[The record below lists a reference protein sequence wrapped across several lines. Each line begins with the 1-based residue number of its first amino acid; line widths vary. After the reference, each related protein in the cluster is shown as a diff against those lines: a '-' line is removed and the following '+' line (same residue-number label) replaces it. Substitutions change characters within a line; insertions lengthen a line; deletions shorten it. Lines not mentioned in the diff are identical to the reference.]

1 MRLELKSG
9 EAEGRE
15 IKGNLWF
22 MRNGGCRPGGSGR
35 GRRSK
40 GRREAGRRCARAETP
55 ESGDERA
62 RRPPLWGKGVRF
74 RSDGPVKTDVLRVAH
89 SAPKQTQK
97 DPDAWKEG

>member
-1 MRLELKSG
+1 M
-9 EAEGRE
+9 EAVVQEDPAAGGGAKGGGRQ
-15 IKGNLWF
+15 
-22 MRNGGCRPGGSGR
+22 GGDAQEP
-35 GRRSK
+35 RR
-40 GRREAGRRCARAETP
+40 P

-97 DPDAWKEG
+97 DPDDWKEG